1 MNLKVLASLLL
12 ILLLLVGPTPISA
25 RGGNS
30 GSGSG
35 GGGSGNS
42 GPGGSGAGGDRVRIE
57 VRTGEDEPEEN
68 RVRVEVRGEGA
79 NVEEAINLINQL
91 NIPDD
96 VNRVR
101 IEARDDQDRVRIEL
115 REPEVAEVELVP
127 NFEVEGNVF
136 EITGEVTAFT
146 GGTVTIGG
154 RTITINPNL
163 VANFEQEGTIEVGEV
178 IKIEGFVQTDGTLL
192 AREIKANGAEL
203 EANVVGGFPANL
215 LNQIL
220 TFIQNLM

>member
-35 GGGSGNS
+35 NS
-42 GPGGSGAGGDRVRIE
+42 GPGGGGDENQVRVE

-68 RVRVEVRGEGA
+68 RVRVEVRGDGA

-91 NIPDD
+91 DIPDD

-115 REPEVAEVELVP
+115 RQPEVEQVEEVELIP